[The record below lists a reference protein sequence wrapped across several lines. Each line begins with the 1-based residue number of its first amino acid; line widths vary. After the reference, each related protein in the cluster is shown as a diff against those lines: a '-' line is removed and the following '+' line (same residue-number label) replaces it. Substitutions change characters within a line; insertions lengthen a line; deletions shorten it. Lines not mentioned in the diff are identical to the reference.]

1 MTSARGTIEMTLA
14 MAIAGTTGWMVI
26 LSGQDA
32 IAAVFWRCLFG
43 AAAMLIVCVV
53 GGQLRRGA
61 MTLPQFFLALAGG
74 VALVMNWVLLFAA
87 YSDASIG
94 IATVTY
100 HTQPFMLTALS
111 ALLFAEKITLTK
123 AGWLLLAFVG
133 LLMIVAGGENSQG
146 VGDHYL
152 RGILLALGAAFCY
165 AGVAITARYLKQVVP
180 QLLVL
185 IQLTLG
191 ALLLLPLARLNVSE
205 YQMNTWLVLIALG
218 AVHTG
223 LMSTLLYSAIGKLPG
238 NLVAALSFLYPV
250 IAVIVD
256 WAVFGHRL
264 GLWQFF
270 GGLAILLAAAASH
283 FNWTPE
289 KISLMANAAKTKR
302 QRGQSQQNRQH

>member
-1 MTSARGTIEMTLA
+1 MASARGTIEMTLA
-14 MAIAGTTGWMVI
+14 MAIAGTTGWLVM

-43 AAAMLIVCVV
+43 AVAMLIVCFW
-53 GGQLRRGA
+53 GNAFRRGA
-61 MTLPQFFLALAGG
+61 ITVRQLFLALAGG

-94 IATVTY
+94 VATVAY

-111 ALLFAEKITLTK
+111 ALLFAEKITLAK

-133 LLMIVAGGENSQG
+133 LLLIVTGGESGQG
-146 VGDHYL
+146 YGEHYL

-165 AGVAITARYLKQVVP
+165 AGVAITARYLKTVAP

-185 IQLTLG
+185 IQLTFG
-191 ALLLLPLARLNVSE
+191 ALLLLPLSKLNVSD
-205 YQMNTWLVLIALG
+205 YHINTWLVLIALG

-223 LMSTLLYSAIGKLPG
+223 LMSTLLYAAIGKLPG

-256 WAVFGHRL
+256 WAVFDHRL
-264 GLWQFF
+264 GLWQFS

-283 FNWTPE
+283 FNWTPGR
-289 KISLMANAAKTKR
+289 KLLMTDTAKTKR
-302 QRGQSQQNRQH
+302 QRGERQQYR